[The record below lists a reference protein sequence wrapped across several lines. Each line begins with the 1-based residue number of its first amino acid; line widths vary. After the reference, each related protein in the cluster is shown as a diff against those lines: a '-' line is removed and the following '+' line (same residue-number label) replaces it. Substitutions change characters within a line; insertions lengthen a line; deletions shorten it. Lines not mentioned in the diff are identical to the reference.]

1 MKLEVNSKVIL
12 DITRA
17 KAKLYE
23 FGIEEQFHLDMAQD
37 PKRLILLTIGILGEL
52 SAVEARSPGSA
63 DSYKQELQEQLVHV
77 GQYFES
83 LTNSKITSGIDEY
96 LTLLSSAAYYLADM
110 PGSSLVVARL
120 LPPNPDTLTDSY
132 LEGFLVW
139 LLKQDNDEG
148 YYYVSL
154 GDFNYLISS
163 LNLCFLSFFQ
173 LDSDLETVLDA
184 AAQLRRAVYERGS
197 DREILLVDT
206 ICAVVSKRLHTS
218 SIICLPLYTSIPID
232 EWAPI
237 LSEGKIV
244 REFWPG
250 QRLIAEAGVL
260 NGKSAVIQM
269 PTSAG
274 KTKSA
279 EIVIRSAFMSGRA
292 DLAVVVAPFRALCSE
307 ITSDFEKSFANELV
321 GVNELRDVSHVDGHE
336 AEFLKFLLGEEYKGG
351 AENNI
356 LISTPEK
363 LAYLLR
369 QKPELAQKIGLVIF
383 DEGHQF
389 DTGTRGVTYELL
401 ISSLNVALPSDAQK
415 LLISAVVSNAKSLN
429 DWLNGESGI
438 FIQAGKKLPTI
449 KSVAFL
455 SWVTDM
461 GQLSYLDSDHV
472 KDSGLYVPRVIQETK
487 LNRKKGERKDR
498 YFPERNKSS
507 SCACYLGIRLAS
519 QGSVAMF
526 CGTKATVKSTLKLIV
541 GNYERGLSLAP
552 PSSVSDSG
560 ELLRIA
566 TLMDMHFGDGNIYSK
581 AIELGALPHSTGIP
595 NGVRVSV
602 EWAMSH
608 NQARLVVCTSTLAQ
622 GVNLPI
628 KYLIIS
634 SLAQGKKWI
643 KTRDFQNL
651 IGRAGRAGYHTEGS
665 IIFSDQKIYD
675 DRMSWVGRKRWA
687 GVLALLD
694 FSNSEDCISSLLE
707 LIKPFD
713 PMSDVNASLQ
723 FLKAPSEAIQNLKD
737 LFGVEEAKKLSL
749 YGDMAYR
756 ASLVDSIE
764 SFFLAMIR
772 ENPST
777 AELNSFVELC
787 HGTLAYHLS
796 DAQQKAYLDAAFLI
810 FHDRISTL
818 PAEKFSYYGKTL
830 LGLDALKRIDNWLI
844 ENSFELELQ
853 DDPLEML
860 VLFWDLLEDVIGDRM
875 SSIEPKEARFSIADM
890 WVRGE
895 SYDDIYKEMV
905 KIGAAIRA
913 GSKLRKITQEAVVAF
928 TAMLAFDAMSVI
940 GASADILEETTEN
953 ETAYNLARR
962 LQESLRLG
970 LKSEFEVWLYGKG
983 YTDREVCKV
992 LSNSLKEVRKENVVN
1007 FNILSENPEVVRE
1020 ALKNLPSVYSQ
1031 IAEPHSL

>member
-52 SAVEARSPGSA
+52 SAAEARSPGSA

-83 LTNSKITSGIDEY
+83 LTTSRITSGIDEY

-120 LPPNPDTLTDSY
+120 LPQNPAVLTDSY

-139 LLKQDNDEG
+139 LLKQENDES
-148 YYYVSL
+148 YYYVDL
-154 GDFNYLISS
+154 GGFNDLIS
-163 LNLCFLSFFQ
+163 LLHACFLSFFQ
-173 LDSDLETVLDA
+173 LESYLEGVLDA
-184 AAQLRRAVYERGS
+184 AAQLRKAVYERGS
-197 DREILLVDT
+197 DREILLADT

-218 SIICLPLYTSIPID
+218 SIICLPRYTGIPID
-232 EWAPI
+232 EWAPA
-237 LSEGKIV
+237 LREGKVV

-260 NGKSAVIQM
+260 DGKSAVIQM

-307 ITSDFEKSFANELV
+307 ITSEFEKSFANELV
-321 GVNELRDVSHVDGHE
+321 GVNELRDVSHVDAHE
-336 AEFLKFLLGEEYKGG
+336 VEFLKFLLGDEYNGG

-369 QKPELAQKIGLVIF
+369 QKPELAQKIGLIIF

-401 ISSLNVALPSDAQK
+401 ISSLNVALPTDAQK
-415 LLISAVVSNAKSLN
+415 LLISAVVSNAESLN
-429 DWLNGESGI
+429 DWLNGETGVY
-438 FIQAGKKLPTI
+438 IQAGKKLPTI

-487 LNRKKGERKDR
+487 LSRKKGERKDR
-498 YFPERNKSS
+498 YFPERYKSS

-519 QGSVAMF
+519 QGPVAMF

-541 GNYERGLSLAP
+541 GTYERGLSLPP
-552 PSSVSDSG
+552 PSTVSDSS
-560 ELLRIA
+560 ELQRIA
-566 TLMDMHFGDGNIYSK
+566 RLMNMHFGEGNIYSK

-675 DRMSWVGRKRWA
+675 GRMTWLGKRKWA
-687 GVLALLD
+687 EVLALLD
-694 FSNSEDCISSLLE
+694 FRNSEDCISSLLE
-707 LIKPFD
+707 LIKPFASL
-713 PMSDVNASLQ
+713 PDVNASLQ
-723 FLKAPSEAIQNLKD
+723 FLRAPSEAIQHLKQS
-737 LFGVEEAKKLSL
+737 LGVEEAKKLPI
-749 YGDMAYR
+749 YEDMVYR

-772 ENPST
+772 DNPDT
-777 AELNSFVELC
+777 AELSSFVELC

-796 DAQQKAYLDAAFLI
+796 DPQQKAYLDAAFLI
-810 FHDRISTL
+810 FHDRISSL

-830 LGLDALKRIDNWLI
+830 LGLDALKIIDNWLI
-844 ENSFELELQ
+844 ENSFELDLH
-853 DDPLEML
+853 DDALEAL
-860 VLFWDLLEDVIGDRM
+860 ALFWSLLEDVIGDRM
-875 SSIEPKEARFSIADM
+875 SRIEPREARFTIADM

-895 SYDDIYKEMV
+895 SYDDIYKKLVQM
-905 KIGAAIRA
+905 GAVIRA
-913 GSKLRKITQEAVVAF
+913 GSKLRKLTQEAVVDF
-928 TAMLAFDAMSVI
+928 TAMLAFDGMSVV
-940 GASADILEETTEN
+940 GASADILEETSDN
-953 ETAYNLARR
+953 EMACNLVRR

-970 LKSEFEVWLYGKG
+970 LKSEFEIWLYGKG

-992 LSNSLKEVRKENVVN
+992 LSESLKEVRKEGVVN
-1007 FNILSENPEVVRE
+1007 FKILSENAELVGE
-1020 ALKNLPSVYSQ
+1020 ALKDLPSVYSQ
-1031 IAEPHSL
+1031 IAETRQL

>member
-23 FGIEEQFHLDMAQD
+23 FGIEEQFHLDMTQD
-37 PKRLILLTIGILGEL
+37 PKRLILLTVGILGEL
-52 SAVEARSPGSA
+52 AAAEARSPGSV
-63 DSYKQELQEQLVHV
+63 DNYKQELQEQLVHV

-83 LTNSKITSGIDEY
+83 LTISKITSGIDEY

-120 LPPNPDTLTDSY
+120 LPPNPAVLTDSY
-132 LEGFLVW
+132 LEGYLVW
-139 LLKQDNDEG
+139 LIKQDNDES
-148 YYYVSL
+148 YYYVGS
-154 GDFNYLISS
+154 GEFNDLISFVYTH
-163 LNLCFLSFFQ
+163 FLSFFQ
-173 LDSDLETVLDA
+173 LGSDLEAVLDA
-184 AAQLRRAVYERGS
+184 VALLRTAVYERGS

-218 SIICLPLYTSIPID
+218 SIICLPRYTGID
-232 EWAPI
+232 IDQWAPI
-237 LSEGKIV
+237 LKEGKTV

-279 EIVIRSAFMSGRA
+279 EVVIRSAFMSGRA

-307 ITSDFEKSFANELV
+307 ITSEFERSFANEPV
-321 GVNELRDVSHVDGHE
+321 GVNELRDVSHVDTHE
-336 AEFLKFLLGEEYKGG
+336 AEFLKFLLGDGYKGSS
-351 AENNI
+351 EHNI

-369 QKPELAQKIGLVIF
+369 QRPELAQKIGLVIF

-401 ISSLNVALPSDAQK
+401 ISSLNVALPADTQK
-415 LLISAVVSNAKSLN
+415 LLISAVVSNAESLN

-438 FIQAGKKLPTI
+438 YIQSGKKLPTI

-472 KDSGLYVPRVIQETK
+472 KDSGLYIPRVIQETR

-498 YFPERNKSS
+498 YFPERNNSS
-507 SCACYLGIRLAS
+507 SCACYLGIRLAN
-519 QGSVAMF
+519 QGPVAMF

-541 GNYERGLSLAP
+541 GNYERGLSLTP
-552 PSSVSDSG
+552 PSIVSDSG
-560 ELLRIA
+560 ELERIA
-566 TLMDMHFGDGNIYSK
+566 RLMNMHFGEGNIYSK
-581 AIELGALPHSTGIP
+581 AIKLGALPHSTGIP

-602 EWAMSH
+602 EWAMSN

-634 SLAQGKKWI
+634 SLTQGKKWI

-675 DRMSWVGRKRWA
+675 GCKTWAGRQRWA
-687 GVLALLD
+687 DVLGLLD

-707 LIKPFD
+707 LVKPFD
-713 PMSDVNASLQ
+713 PRSDVNTSLQ
-723 FLKAPSEAIQNLKD
+723 FLRAPSEAIQNLKQ
-737 LFGVEEAKKLSL
+737 LLGPEEAKKLPL
-749 YGDMAYR
+749 YGDMVYR

-764 SFFLAMIR
+764 SFFLAMIK
-772 ENPST
+772 ENSTT
-777 AELNSFVELC
+777 AELNSFMELC

-796 DAQQKAYLDAAFLI
+796 NPQQKTYLDAAFLI
-810 FHDRISTL
+810 FHDRISAL
-818 PAEKFSYYGKTL
+818 PKEKFSYYGKTL
-830 LGLDALKRIDNWLI
+830 LGLDALKKIDNWLV
-844 ENSFELELQ
+844 ENSFELDLQ
-853 DDPLEML
+853 DDALEML
-860 VLFWDLLEDVIGDRM
+860 VLFWDLLEYVIGDRM
-875 SSIEPKEARFSIADM
+875 SRIEPREARFTIADM
-890 WVRGE
+890 WVRGD
-895 SYDDIYKEMV
+895 SYDDIYKKMV
-905 KIGAAIRA
+905 KMGAAIRA
-913 GSKLRKITQEAVVAF
+913 GSMLRKMTQEAVVDF
-928 TAMLAFDAMSVI
+928 TAMLAFDGMSVI

-953 ETAYNLARR
+953 ETAYNLVRR

-970 LKSEFEVWLYGKG
+970 LKSEFEIWLYGKG
-983 YTDREVCKV
+983 YADREVCKV
-992 LSNSLKEVRKENVVN
+992 LRDSLKAVRKENVVN
-1007 FNILSENPEVVRE
+1007 LNILSENVGLVRG
-1020 ALKNLPSVYSQ
+1020 ALKDLPSVYSK
-1031 IAEPHSL
+1031 IG

>member
-23 FGIEEQFHLDMAQD
+23 FGIDEQYHLDMTQD
-37 PKRLILLTIGILGEL
+37 PKRLVLLTIGILGEL
-52 SAVEARSPGSA
+52 SAAEARSPGST
-63 DSYKQELQEQLVHV
+63 DSYKQELQEQLVLV

-83 LTNSKITSGIDEY
+83 LMTTKVTSGIDEY
-96 LTLLSSAAYYLADM
+96 LTILSSAAYYLADM
-110 PGSSLVVARL
+110 PGSSLVVAKI
-120 LPPNPDTLTDSY
+120 LPPNPAILTDSY
-132 LEGFLVW
+132 IEGYLVW
-139 LLKQDNDEG
+139 LLKQDHDKS
-148 YYYVSL
+148 YYQI
-154 GDFNYLISS
+154 GTGAFNGLIST
-163 LNLCFLSFFQ
+163 LHECFSSFFQ
-173 LDSDLETVLDA
+173 LGSNIESVLEAVA
-184 AAQLRRAVYERGS
+184 RLRKAVYERGS

-206 ICAVVSKRLHTS
+206 ICAVVSRRLHTS
-218 SIICLPLYTSIPID
+218 SIICLPQYTGIDID

-237 LSEGKIV
+237 LKEGKMV

-279 EIVIRSAFMSGRA
+279 EIVIRSAFMKGRA
-292 DLAVVVAPFRALCSE
+292 ELAVVVAPFRALCSE
-307 ITSDFEKSFANELV
+307 ITSEFEKSFANELV
-321 GVNELRDVSHVDGHE
+321 GVNELRDVNHVDAHE
-336 AEFLKFLLGEEYKGG
+336 AEFLSFLLGDEYKGS

-389 DTGTRGVTYELL
+389 DTGARGVTYELL
-401 ISSLNVALPSDAQK
+401 ISSLNVALPKDAQK
-415 LLISAVVSNAKSLN
+415 LLISAVVSNAASLN

-438 FIQAGKKLPTI
+438 FIQAGKKLPAI

-455 SWVTDM
+455 SWITDM

-498 YFPERNKSS
+498 YFPERNKPA
-507 SCACYLGIRLAS
+507 SCACYLGIRLAN
-519 QGSVAMF
+519 QGPVAMF

-541 GNYERGLSLAP
+541 GNYERGLSLDP
-552 PSSVSDSG
+552 PSSISDTA

-566 TLMDMHFGDGNIYSK
+566 KLMNMHFGEGNIYSK

-602 EWAMSH
+602 EWAMNH

-634 SLAQGKKWI
+634 SLAQGRKWI

-651 IGRAGRAGYHTEGS
+651 IGRAGRSGYHTEGS

-675 DRMSWVGRKRWA
+675 GRRTWGGKKRWED
-687 GVLALLD
+687 VLGLLD

-713 PMSDVNASLQ
+713 PLSDLNTSLQ
-723 FLKAPSEAIQNLKD
+723 FLRGPSEAIQNLKQ
-737 LFGVEEAKKLSL
+737 LLGPEEAKKLPL
-749 YGDMAYR
+749 YGDMVYR
-756 ASLVDSIE
+756 AGLVDSIE
-764 SFFLAMIR
+764 SFFLSMIR
-772 ENPST
+772 ENPAT
-777 AELNSFVELC
+777 AELSSFVELC

-796 DAQQKAYLDAAFLI
+796 DPQQKMYLDAAFLI
-810 FHDRISTL
+810 FHGRISEL
-818 PAEKFSYYGKTL
+818 PTEKFSYYGKTL
-830 LGLDALKRIDNWLI
+830 MGLDALKRIDNWLI
-844 ENSFELELQ
+844 YNSFELELQ
-853 DDPLEML
+853 NDAIEML
-860 VLFWDLLEDVIGDRM
+860 AFFWDLLEEVIGDRM
-875 SSIEPKEARFSIADM
+875 SRIEPKEARFTIADM
-890 WVRGE
+890 WIKGD
-895 SYDDIYKEMV
+895 SYDDIYKKMV
-905 KIGAAIRA
+905 EIGAVIRA
-913 GSKLRKITQEAVVAF
+913 GSILRKMTQEAVVDF
-928 TAMLAFDAMSVI
+928 TAMLAFEGMSVI
-940 GASADILEETTEN
+940 GASADILEETTQN
-953 ETAYNLARR
+953 ETSHNLVRR
-962 LQESLRLG
+962 LQESIRLG
-970 LKSEFEVWLYGKG
+970 LKSEFEIWLYGKG

-992 LSNSLKEVRKENVVN
+992 LSYSLRDVRKENIVN
-1007 FNILSENPEVVRE
+1007 FNILSENIDLVRE
-1020 ALKNLPSVYSQ
+1020 ALKDLPSAYSQ
-1031 IAEPHSL
+1031 INEPSPL

>member
-23 FGIEEQFHLDMAQD
+23 FGIEEQFHLDMTQD

-52 SAVEARSPGSA
+52 SAVEARSPGTA

-83 LTNSKITSGIDEY
+83 LTTSRVTSGVDEY

-139 LLKQDNDEG
+139 LLKQDNGEG
-148 YYYVSL
+148 YYYVGL
-154 GDFNYLISS
+154 GGFNNLISF
-163 LNLCFLSFFQ
+163 LHAYFLSFFQ
-173 LDSDLETVLDA
+173 LGSDLEAVLDA
-184 AAQLRRAVYERGS
+184 AAQLRKAVYERGS

-218 SIICLPLYTSIPID
+218 SIICLPRYTGIPIND
-232 EWAPI
+232 WAPV
-237 LSEGKIV
+237 LSEGKVV

-307 ITSDFEKSFANELV
+307 ITSEFEKSFANELV
-321 GVNELRDVSHVDGHE
+321 GVNELRDVSHVDAHE
-336 AEFLKFLLGEEYKGG
+336 AEFLKFLLGDEYKGS

-369 QKPELAQKIGLVIF
+369 QKPELAQKIGLIIF

-401 ISSLNVALPSDAQK
+401 ISSLNVALPADAQK
-415 LLISAVVSNAKSLN
+415 LLISAVVSNAESLN
-429 DWLNGESGI
+429 DWLNGEAGI
-438 FIQAGKKLPTI
+438 YIQAGKKLPTI

-507 SCACYLGIRLAS
+507 SCACYLGIRLAN
-519 QGSVAMF
+519 QGPVAMF
-526 CGTKATVKSTLKLIV
+526 CGTKATVKSTLKIIV
-541 GNYERGLSLAP
+541 GNYERGLSLPP
-552 PSSVSDSG
+552 PSTVSDSG

-566 TLMDMHFGDGNIYSK
+566 RLMNMHFGEGNIYSK

-634 SLAQGKKWI
+634 SLAQGKKLI

-675 DRMSWVGRKRWA
+675 GRKTWA
-687 GVLALLD
+687 GRRKWADVLGLLD

-713 PMSDVNASLQ
+713 PLSDVNASLQ
-723 FLKAPSEAIQNLKD
+723 FLRAPSEAIQHLKQS
-737 LFGVEEAKKLSL
+737 LGVEEAKKLPI
-749 YGDMAYR
+749 YEDMVYR

-772 ENPST
+772 ENPDT
-777 AELNSFVELC
+777 AELSSFVELC

-796 DAQQKAYLDAAFLI
+796 DPQQKAHLDAVFLI
-810 FHDRISTL
+810 FHDRISSL
-818 PAEKFSYYGKTL
+818 PPEKFSYYGKTL
-830 LGLDALKRIDNWLI
+830 LGLDALKKIDEWLI
-844 ENSFELELQ
+844 ENSFELDLQ
-853 DDPLEML
+853 DDALEML

-875 SSIEPKEARFSIADM
+875 SRIEPRESRFTVADM
-890 WVRGE
+890 WVRGC
-895 SYDDIYKEMV
+895 SYDDIYKKLVEM
-905 KIGAAIRA
+905 GAVIRA
-913 GSKLRKITQEAVVAF
+913 GSTLRKMTQEAVVDF
-928 TAMLAFDAMSVI
+928 TSMLAFDGMSVV
-940 GASADILEETTEN
+940 GASADILEETTDN
-953 ETAYNLARR
+953 EMAYNLVRR

-970 LKSEFEVWLYGKG
+970 LKSEFEIWLYGKG
-983 YTDREVCKV
+983 YTDREVCKI
-992 LSNSLKEVRKENVVN
+992 LNESLKEVRKENIVN
-1007 FNILSENPEVVRE
+1007 FKILSENAEIVGE
-1020 ALKNLPSVYSQ
+1020 ALKDLPSVYSQ
-1031 IAEPHSL
+1031 IVEPRPL

>member
-1 MKLEVNSKVIL
+1 MKLEVNSRVIL

-37 PKRLILLTIGILGEL
+37 PRRLVLLTIGILGEL
-52 SAVEARSPGSA
+52 SAAEARSPGSV
-63 DSYKQELQEQLVHV
+63 DSYKQELQEQLVLV

-83 LTNSKITSGIDEY
+83 LTTSKITSGIDEY
-96 LTLLSSAAYYLADM
+96 LTILSSAAYYLADM

-120 LPPNPDTLTDSY
+120 LPPNPAILTDSY
-132 LEGFLVW
+132 LEGYLVW
-139 LLKQDNDEG
+139 LLKQGHDES
-148 YYYVSL
+148 YYEVGSGVFNTFVSVL
-154 GDFNYLISS
+154 HA
-163 LNLCFLSFFQ
+163 CFSSFFQ
-173 LDSDLETVLDA
+173 LGSDIEAVLDA
-184 AAQLRRAVYERGS
+184 AAQLRKAVYERGS

-206 ICAVVSKRLHTS
+206 ICAVVSRRLHTS
-218 SIICLPLYTSIPID
+218 SIICLPQYTGIDID

-237 LSEGKIV
+237 LKEGKTV

-279 EIVIRSAFMSGRA
+279 EIVIRSAFMNGRA
-292 DLAVVVAPFRALCSE
+292 NLAVVVAPFRALCSE
-307 ITSDFEKSFANELV
+307 IKNEFEKSFANERV
-321 GVNELRDVSHVDGHE
+321 GVNELRDVSYIDTHE
-336 AEFLKFLLGEEYKGG
+336 AEFLKFLLGDEYKGSV
-351 AENNI
+351 ENNI

-363 LAYLLR
+363 LVYLLR
-369 QKPELAQKIGLVIF
+369 QKPELAKKIGLVIF

-401 ISSLNVALPSDAQK
+401 ISSLNVALPADAQK
-415 LLISAVVSNAKSLN
+415 LLISAVVSNAESLN

-438 FIQAGKKLPTI
+438 FIQTGKKLPAI

-461 GQLSYLDSDHV
+461 GQLSYLDSDNV

-498 YFPERNKSS
+498 YFPERSKSA

-519 QGSVAMF
+519 QGPVAMF

-552 PSSVSDSG
+552 PSTISDSG

-566 TLMDMHFGDGNIYSK
+566 KLMNMHFGDGNIYSK

-675 DRMSWVGRKRWA
+675 GRRTLAGRKRWA
-687 GVLALLD
+687 DVLGLLD

-707 LIKPFD
+707 LVKPFD
-713 PMSDVNASLQ
+713 PLSEVNTSLQ
-723 FLKAPSEAIQNLKD
+723 FLKDPSEAIQNLKKS
-737 LFGVEEAKKLSL
+737 FGPEEARKLPL
-749 YGDMAYR
+749 YADMVYR
-756 ASLVDSIE
+756 ASLVESIE

-772 ENPST
+772 ENPAT
-777 AELNSFVELC
+777 AELSSFVELC

-796 DAQQKAYLDAAFLI
+796 GPQQKAHLDAAFLI
-810 FHDRISTL
+810 FHDRISAL

-844 ENSFELELQ
+844 DNSFELDLQ
-853 DDPLEML
+853 DDAVEML
-860 VLFWDLLEDVIGDRM
+860 TLFWDLLEDVIGDRM
-875 SSIEPKEARFSIADM
+875 SRIEPREARFTIADM
-890 WVRGE
+890 WVRGD
-895 SYDDIYKEMV
+895 SYDDIYKKMV
-905 KIGAAIRA
+905 KMGAVIRA
-913 GSKLRKITQEAVVAF
+913 GSMLRKVTQEAVVDF
-928 TAMLAFDAMSVI
+928 TAMLAFDGMSVI

-953 ETAYNLARR
+953 ETAYNLVRR

-970 LKSEFEVWLYGKG
+970 LKSDFEVWLYGKG

-992 LSNSLKEVRKENVVN
+992 LNDSLKDVRKENIVN
-1007 FNILSENPEVVRE
+1007 LNILSENIDLVRE
-1020 ALKNLPSVYSQ
+1020 ALKDLPSAYSQ
-1031 IAEPHSL
+1031 ITEPSPL